1 VPSKPVE
8 TTAERPHPMGWITTF
23 NDLITLLMVFFVLL
37 FALGNIDMQRYK
49 RFQSALQSTMGV
61 LQEGQST
68 SVGVISA
75 GQPSQSPSAVKAPDA
90 DRRLEELCRTDGL
103 EAEFTARG
111 IQLTLNDEMLFAT
124 GSAQL
129 TESGM
134 KMLARVGAVIRSL
147 ERTVQVE
154 GHTDLRPIATTQ
166 FPSNWE
172 LSTQR
177 AVNVVKYF
185 VERVGIP
192 PQLLSAAGYGESRP
206 REDDDSASAHSRNR
220 RVEIILGERV
230 P

>member
-1 VPSKPVE
+1 L
-8 TTAERPHPMGWITTF
+8 R
-23 NDLITLLMVFFVLL
+23 
-37 FALGNIDMQRYK
+37 
-49 RFQSALQSTMGV
+49 
-61 LQEGQST
+61 
-68 SVGVISA
+68 
-75 GQPSQSPSAVKAPDA
+75 
-90 DRRLEELCRTDGL
+90 RTDGL
-103 EAEFTARG
+103 EAEYTARG
-111 IQLTLNDEMLFAT
+111 IQLTLNDEMLFTT

-134 KMLARVGAVIRSL
+134 KMLVRVGAVIRSL
-147 ERTVQVE
+147 ERSVQVE

-206 REDDDSASAHSRNR
+206 READDSASAHSRNR